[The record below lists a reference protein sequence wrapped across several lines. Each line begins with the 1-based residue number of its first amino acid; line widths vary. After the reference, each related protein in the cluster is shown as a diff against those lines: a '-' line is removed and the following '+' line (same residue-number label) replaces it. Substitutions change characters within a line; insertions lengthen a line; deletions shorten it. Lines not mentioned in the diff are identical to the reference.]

1 VQALPAVAPPT
12 ASVTERVQTLN
23 LKTGCCY
30 IRTTGTLYTYEP
42 NADLRIDLTNGATT
56 LRTSTRGTDPN
67 DDRDGRDE
75 VLQEQL
81 MSLQCYRSLLRQAE
95 QLITGEVR
103 QGKTIRVGVECT
115 LGRHRGIAFAEI
127 LRRLCTHVELCHLE
141 EISLEEHRCSP
152 DRTLAEEAWFAVCS
166 ASHRAADAFL
176 FVQSDNWRLAA
187 LSPLSW

>member
-1 VQALPAVAPPT
+1 
-12 ASVTERVQTLN
+12 VQTLN

-81 MSLQCYRSLLRQAE
+81 MSLQCYQSLLRQAE
-95 QLITGEVR
+95 QLIKGEVR
-103 QGKTIRVGVECT
+103 QGKTIRVGVAST
-115 LGRHRGIAFAEI
+115 LGRHRSIAFAEI
-127 LRRLCTHVELCHLE
+127 LRQRLDQCTHVELCHLE
-141 EISLEEHRCSP
+141 EFRWKNIAAHRRGNVLSITP
-152 DRTLAEEAWFAVCS
+152 DS
-166 ASHRAADAFL
+166 
-176 FVQSDNWRLAA
+176 
-187 LSPLSW
+187 